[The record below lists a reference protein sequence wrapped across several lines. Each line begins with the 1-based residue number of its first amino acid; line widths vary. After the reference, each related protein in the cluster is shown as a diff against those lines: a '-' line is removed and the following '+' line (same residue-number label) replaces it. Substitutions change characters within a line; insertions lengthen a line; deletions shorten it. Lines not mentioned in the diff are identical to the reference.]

1 MRDVV
6 ITAVF
11 VLSLIVLY
19 RFRALILGALRR
31 FDERNVE
38 RRAQE
43 IRDRTDDLAHFR
55 HTLGL
60 AGEQVEDISEI
71 AVPDQR
77 TGEPVTRYMFE
88 GEQFA
93 SRRDAARARDDSIR
107 EKARA
112 FYTELPKALAA
123 RCKDKL
129 GRE

>member
-11 VLSLIVLY
+11 VLSMIVLY
-19 RFRALILGALRR
+19 RFRAPILGALRR

-43 IRDRTDDLAHFR
+43 MRDRTDNLAHFR

-60 AGEQVEDISEI
+60 AGEQVEEISEI

-77 TGEPVTRYMFE
+77 TGEPVTRYVFE

-93 SRRDAARARDDSIR
+93 SMRDAQRARDESIR
-107 EKARA
+107 DKA
-112 FYTELPKALAA
+112 
-123 RCKDKL
+123 
-129 GRE
+129 